1 MGIAPIAF
9 SGLSQYSADFKT
21 ILDRTVRIASF
32 PLTAL
37 QNENADVLARKTQLG
52 SLRSAVEAFAASFA
66 SLTQTAENRA
76 LAASSSNASVVSVTN
91 TGAAAAAT
99 YTINSVTS
107 LARAASERTA
117 SGYDPTDTVSASGSV
132 RLKVGSENYDLAL
145 APDKNNLAGLRD
157 AINNLNAGVSASIL
171 TTGAATDPNYLVVTA
186 NNLGATTL
194 ELREDPGGANTNL
207 LTATNQGA
215 DAVFQFNGIEVR
227 KQTNT
232 INGLVGGLTF
242 TLQAES
248 PAAVTL
254 SLATSRTTLSNA
266 LGDFVE
272 SYNGVREA
280 VNAQIGENAGLLSG
294 DFVVRDIQDALR
306 AVTSYG
312 GTGALRSLAELGV
325 TFGSDGQAKFDTA
338 TFQSL
343 SDTRVNDAFEFLGS
357 ASSGLGQFTGRFT
370 QLTDPVTGLIE
381 VQLNAYD
388 QSDQRLQDQIGV
400 LTERVTALQTSV
412 NERLQA
418 YDAVLAQLESQ
429 QAVVGA
435 SIESLRLAL
444 FGKRES

>member
-52 SLRSAVEAFAASFA
+52 SLRSAVEAFAASFE

-117 SGYDPTDTVSASGSV
+117 SGYDATGTVSASGSV
-132 RLKVGSENYDLAL
+132 RLKVGGENYDLTL
-145 APDKNNLAGLRD
+145 APGTNNLAGLRD

-207 LTATNQGA
+207 LTATNQGS

-248 PAAVTL
+248 ASPVTL
-254 SLATSRTTLSNA
+254 RLATSRTTLSNA

-272 SYNGVREA
+272 SYNGLREA

-294 DFVVRDIQDALR
+294 DFLVRDIQDALR
-306 AVTSYG
+306 VVTSYG

-325 TFGSDGQAKFDTA
+325 TFGSDGQAKFESA

-343 SDTRVNDAFEFLGS
+343 SDTQVNDAFEFLGS
-357 ASSGLGQFTGRFT
+357 ATAGLGQLTGRFT
-370 QLTDPVTGLIE
+370 QLADPVTGSIQ

-388 QSDQRLQDQIGV
+388 LSDQRLQDQIGV

-412 NERLQA
+412 NARLQA

-429 QAVVGA
+429 QAIVGA